1 MTIFFKNYWAYL
13 SVILSL
19 LVILPIIIIFLF
31 IFHSGSDTW
40 THLKNTVL
48 TSYIINS
55 LILLIFSALGTL
67 ILGTVSAW
75 LVVMYKFPF
84 KKYIEWLLVL
94 PLAIPSY
101 ALAYVYSDLLDYGGY
116 LTVIFSFIIN
126 NVLFLLLLKHASA
139 SSEKL

>member
-1 MTIFFKNYWAYL
+1 MNIFFKNYWAYL

-40 THLKNTVL
+40 IHLKNTVL

-101 ALAYVYSDLLDYGGY
+101 ALAYVYSDLLDY
-116 LTVIFSFIIN
+116 
-126 NVLFLLLLKHASA
+126 
-139 SSEKL
+139 